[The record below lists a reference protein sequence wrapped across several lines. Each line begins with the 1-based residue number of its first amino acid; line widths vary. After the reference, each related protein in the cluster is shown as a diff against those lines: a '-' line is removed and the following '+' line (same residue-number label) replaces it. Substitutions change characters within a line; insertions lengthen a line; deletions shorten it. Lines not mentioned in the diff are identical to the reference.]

1 MPNNPKT
8 DWNAKRHPLL
18 LMARLFIPEDSVD
31 NNQVHISGDDAHYLA
46 HVLRLGTGDKFQVVV
61 PAAQEYTVVV
71 EQISGEYVAGRII
84 HTVQRETE
92 PQLVLTLYQAILKGN
107 NFPLV
112 IQKAVELGVAEIVPL
127 FTGRTVV
134 KLLPDAVP
142 DRHQRWQRIATDAAQ
157 QSERIKVPQVHLP
170 LPLGEAVKRWQAS
183 GSPGIIF
190 AARATGSEN
199 RNLRN
204 ILTQLRPTNQLALFV
219 GPEGGFSAQ
228 EAEIAVTAGL
238 QEASLGRRILRAE
251 TAALLACGL
260 CMYELDELVPPD
272 ETEARN
278 AP

>member
-1 MPNNPKT
+1 
-8 DWNAKRHPLL
+8 
-18 LMARLFIPEDSVD
+18 MARLFIPEDSID
-31 NNQVHISGDDAHYLA
+31 GNQVHVRGDDAHYLA
-46 HVLRLGTGDKFQVVV
+46 HVLRLGVGDKFQVVIA
-61 PAAQEYTVVV
+61 AAQEHTVVV
-71 EQISGEYVAGRII
+71 EQISGEYVAGRIV
-84 HTVQRETE
+84 HTVQRQTE
-92 PQLVLTLYQAILKGN
+92 PQLVLTLYQAILKGK

-112 IQKAVELGVAEIVPL
+112 IQKTVELGVAEIVPL

-134 KLLPDAVP
+134 KLSPGAVP
-142 DRHQRWQRIATDAAQ
+142 ARRQRWQEIAAEAAQ
-157 QSERIKVPQVHLP
+157 QSERMNIPQVHLP

-199 RNLRN
+199 CNLRN
-204 ILTQLRPTNQLALFV
+204 ILTQLRPTSQLALFV

-228 EAEIAVTAGL
+228 EAEMAVTTGL

-272 ETEARN
+272 EPEARST
-278 AP
+278 P